1 MAKNILELSC
11 QVVNGRLP
19 RQVSEAVGAAIRRC
33 EGKRIVVSLREQ
45 KRTRSNPQN
54 RFYWGV
60 VIPAVLDMFVEAGND
75 TNPEEV
81 HSFLKEQVGGSVC
94 VKVLLTPDGKRRPVL
109 RSSADLS
116 TQEFED
122 YLERIRVWA
131 AEIGTIIPLPN
142 EDLIHR
148 RE

>member
-1 MAKNILELSC
+1 MPKNVLEMSC
-11 QVVNGRLP
+11 TVTNGRIP

-33 EGKRIVVSLREQ
+33 EGKRLTISLREQ
-45 KRTRSNPQN
+45 KRTRSSNQN
-54 RFYWGV
+54 RYYWGC
-60 VIPAVLDMFVEAGND
+60 VIPAVLEMFVEAGND

-81 HSFLKEQVGGSVC
+81 HSFLKEQVGGSIC

-122 YLERIRVWA
+122 FLERVRVWA
-131 AEIGTIIPLPN
+131 AEMGTIISLPN
-142 EDLIHR
+142 EDLIHQG
-148 RE
+148 E